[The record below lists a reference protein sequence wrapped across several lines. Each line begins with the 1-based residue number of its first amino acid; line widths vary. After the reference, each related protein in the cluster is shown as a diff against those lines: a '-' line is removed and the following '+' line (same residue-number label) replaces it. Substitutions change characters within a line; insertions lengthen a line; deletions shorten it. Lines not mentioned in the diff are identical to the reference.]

1 MSKKHT
7 LKLYTITETVHI
19 EYKVL
24 AVSENDAQDH
34 YRNME
39 SDKFQEL
46 LSEAASNNFCDDEVV
61 DTEDFTVAEAI
72 KSMQYPDKTPV
83 TEKAKN
89 FIKRNLPE
97 E

>member
-1 MSKKHT
+1 MSKKQT

-24 AVSENDAQDH
+24 AVSEDDAQDH

-61 DTEDFTVAEAI
+61 DTEDFTVEEAI
-72 KSMQYPDKTPV
+72 ESIDADETPV
-83 TEKAKN
+83 TEKAKG
-89 FIKRNLPE
+89 FINRNLPE
-97 E
+97 

>member
-1 MSKKHT
+1 MSKKQT

-34 YRNME
+34 YRNLE
-39 SDKFQEL
+39 PDKFQEL

-72 KSMQYPDKTPV
+72 ESIDTDETPV
-83 TEKAKN
+83 TEKAKA
-89 FIKRNLPE
+89 FVFRNLPE
-97 E
+97 